1 MSSSDYV
8 ARSNADPEKSPLEKA
23 VMMHSRHLGLP
34 FPLRYEKY
42 TDEQKFAVVLEQL
55 VASGKQHLAML
66 QICLIAAQAFKESK
80 HQALKNWCDNYLET
94 YLQGDNHV
102 VEQRQISDQ

>member
-1 MSSSDYV
+1 MSSSEYV
-8 ARSNADPEKSPLEKA
+8 SRIEGTHEKTPLQRA
-23 VMMHSRHLGLP
+23 VERWRAGSYAPLA
-34 FPLRYEKY
+34 LRYEQY

-55 VASGKQHLAML
+55 VHSSKEHLAML

-94 YLQGDNHV
+94 YLQGDDDGI
-102 VEQRQISDQ
+102 RS